1 MMPKRTV
8 NRPER
13 MIRRPRVRTPT
24 HLPVA
29 KPVLRN
35 HRLRNHR
42 VMEQER
48 QLQNRMD
55 RTETM
60 NGQSRLPKR
69 GPPMSRMVKRVAR
82 SRPVAVRRKG
92 ARVVIPPIRTATTQR
107 VSLVVQRVL
116 PTKRAMAINLPPA
129 RWEMRVKEKST
140 TMGRLLSNYVT
151 SSKTNHL
158 TRQNPAQV
166 PPPSPHAMRKS
177 LGAKKVK
184 NNRPAVL
191 VARAAHDRVPTSPAL
206 REIAAV
212 KTLVRVDNKDKDK
225 DKVKVRVKMGVVNK
239 RHRDSRANNPLAKV
253 QIHRVAAAKKIRT
266 MKSEGR
272 VKVNRKVSHHREK
285 NPNPLPMV
293 TVTREQ
299 SPRARRVVVLA
310 TQGSSHH
317 PRLKVRVKIAADRAN
332 KIAASSKIRSRPTAE
347 SATTN
352 QILQRE
358 KRDPGMAKE
367 KKVEVNNQVNRA
379 RELAVVIHLLHP
391 AREPQKNLDLVRVG
405 IGPAVPARRIRR
417 PETIRPNRAM
427 QMKGIDKAMRHRKT
441 QIQKRAVKVVLRKE
455 RMVARL
461 LRINRRANPHRV
473 RNRANR
479 GQERQRVRVLLVT
492 KRMATI
498 ETLRMDPF

>member
-1 MMPKRTV
+1 
-8 NRPER
+8 
-13 MIRRPRVRTPT
+13 
-24 HLPVA
+24 
-29 KPVLRN
+29 
-35 HRLRNHR
+35 
-42 VMEQER
+42 
-48 QLQNRMD
+48 
-55 RTETM
+55 
-60 NGQSRLPKR
+60 
-69 GPPMSRMVKRVAR
+69 
-82 SRPVAVRRKG
+82 
-92 ARVVIPPIRTATTQR
+92 
-107 VSLVVQRVL
+107 
-116 PTKRAMAINLPPA
+116 
-129 RWEMRVKEKST
+129 MRVKEKST

-225 DKVKVRVKMGVVNK
+225 VKVQVKVEMVNK
-239 RHRDSRANNPLAKV
+239 RHRDSRDSRANNPLAKV
-253 QIHRVAAAKKIRT
+253 QVHRVAAAKKIRN

-272 VKVNRKVSHHREK
+272 VRVNRKVSHHREK

-473 RNRANR
+473 RNRDNR
-479 GQERQRVRVLLVT
+479 RQERQRVRVLLVT